1 MPQQV
6 KVEDLEVFSQF
17 RAALLKFAQSAEQAI
32 SGADSQISRTHAW
45 LESEQANYWQGQMRK
60 RMEAA
65 TRAREALRKKKLYK
79 DSSGRTPGAVEEEK
93 ELTRCLAAVQE
104 AEGKIDAVR
113 KWLPRL
119 EKAADLYRGGVS
131 RLNTTIAVE
140 VPRAV
145 ALLDRLAGALE
156 EYVQVASPE
165 SGGEAAGMEAQAAG
179 ETMARGGDHAE
190 KGGEAVPGP
199 PAVAGAEQ
207 AAGAQD
213 DTRAAKREGGD
224 VADGQ

>member
-1 MPQQV
+1 
-6 KVEDLEVFSQF
+6 
-17 RAALLKFAQSAEQAI
+17 
-32 SGADSQISRTHAW
+32 
-45 LESEQANYWQGQMRK
+45 
-60 RMEAA
+60 
-65 TRAREALRKKKLYK
+65 
-79 DSSGRTPGAVEEEK
+79 
-93 ELTRCLAAVQE
+93 VQE

-165 SGGEAAGMEAQAAG
+165 SGGEAAGVEPEAAG
-179 ETMARGGDHAE
+179 ETMARGGERAE
-190 KGGEAVPGP
+190 KGGEALPERRSVS
-199 PAVAGAEQ
+199 GAPEQ
-207 AAGAQD
+207 AAGAPD
-213 DTRAAKREGGD
+213 DTGAAKREGGD